1 MMPSL
6 NQISNSW
13 QLLKAITE
21 MLDLTRSNFICRV
34 LLSLSKL
41 VQRVCNRNKE
51 NKNELP
57 RWLVRL
63 KKWIDFTPLK

>member
-1 MMPSL
+1 MPSL
-6 NQISNSW
+6 NQTSNLW

-21 MLDLTRSNFICRV
+21 MLDLTRSNFICHV

-57 RWLVRL
+57 LWLVRL